1 MTPLTKPVT
10 RKSSTPAG
18 RYGKDANRRIAITL
32 LPGPLGDD
40 MIELRPLKT
49 QRGRKILVSDLWS
62 FMIRCE
68 ANKAQAE
75 KLAARKAKRAASKE
89 AAAWKRQIRKPLPE
103 A

>member
-18 RYGKDANRRIAITL
+18 RYGKDLNRRIAITL
-32 LPGPLGDD
+32 LPAADGD

-49 QRGRKILVSDLWS
+49 RRGRRILVGDLWS

-68 ANKAQAE
+68 ANKIQNE
-75 KLAARKAKRAASKE
+75 KTAARKAKRAAAKAE
-89 AAAWKRQIRKPLPE
+89 AKWKREIKRPFFE
-103 A
+103 ET